1 MKSCFLV
8 LNGFHIGTY
17 FWGTILKILKVM
29 VISFLDNRNPHII
42 CLMPEWSLFSSILE
56 IPEIRE
62 IFRASSS
69 NTVWKRYELGL
80 FVFLGLSSHWFPL
93 WSQDGCRS
101 AARATHIL
109 SFQQEEKARFFF
121 FLCHCRVMI
130 PFLDI
135 LSESTFSPVG
145 LRARPGAC

>member
-1 MKSCFLV
+1 MKFIF
-8 LNGFHIGTY
+8 FHTGNST
-17 FWGTILKILKVM
+17 
-29 VISFLDNRNPHII
+29 D
-42 CLMPEWSLFSSILE
+42 
-56 IPEIRE
+56 RE
-62 IFRASSS
+62 IFRALSS

-109 SFQQEEKARFFF
+109 SFQQEEKARIFFF
-121 FLCHCRVMI
+121 SLCHCRVMI

-145 LRARPGAC
+145 LRARPPVTSFESHLSCCLLISPHLIPAVVWTHVLELSISTCISVCI